1 MSFKFQLPPITAESG
16 IDKLRSYLMQ
26 MTDQLE
32 YALNNIETS
41 NFTLDA
47 QKQIVQKPEQYTEQ
61 SVDEAVSL
69 LKDLIVKNAE
79 VIESHM
85 DEISQELHGEYTAI
99 SNDFGTY
106 RVEND
111 ARVTANAANITA
123 NFTQVQTVQ
132 SNVDVLASNSATK
145 TELATVS
152 AKAESNDTWINKTD
166 AYIKA
171 GLLFTEG
178 GQDIVG
184 IAMGQVNTVTDGYG
198 REVLNR
204 QGFYTTYTPEE
215 LAFYKDSVKVAYVS
229 NNQLYINDAV
239 ISGGTKIGRYR
250 IEDEAGKGLTI
261 KWVG

>member
-41 NFTLDA
+41 NFTLEA
-47 QKQIVQKPEQYTEQ
+47 QQQITKKPEQYTEQ

-111 ARVTANAANITA
+111 ARVTANAEGLQA
-123 NFTQVQTVQ
+123 NFNEIQTVQ
-132 SNVDVLASNSATK
+132 GNVNTLSSTKADASD
-145 TELATVS
+145 VS
-152 AKAESNDTWINKTD
+152 ALQTVVGDNNAWITTTE
-166 AYIKA
+166 AYIYA
-171 GLLFTEG
+171 GLLSKEG
-178 GQDIVG
+178 GVRTVG
-184 IAMGQVNTVTDGYG
+184 IAMGQIQTETQGGETV
-198 REVLNR
+198 LKK
-204 QGFYTTYTPEE
+204 QGFYTTYTPQE
-215 LAFYKDSVKVAYVS
+215 LAFYKDSTKVAYVS
-229 NNQLYINDAV
+229 GDQLYINKAYVLDFLNL
-239 ISGGTKIGRYR
+239 GRYK
-250 IEDEAGKGLTI
+250 IDDESGKGLTI